1 MIILMGGG
9 GSSNKIG
16 SASTFLWA
24 WYSSGGLPTSAP
36 ARTHVHR
43 GPIGPISRG
52 LTMSTVEQ
60 SGSGNTVK
68 PDPVT
73 LHTLK
78 AGSGGVMVRTA
89 AA

>member
-1 MIILMGGG
+1 
-9 GSSNKIG
+9 
-16 SASTFLWA
+16 
-24 WYSSGGLPTSAP
+24 
-36 ARTHVHR
+36 
-43 GPIGPISRG
+43 
-52 LTMSTVEQ
+52 MSTVEQ